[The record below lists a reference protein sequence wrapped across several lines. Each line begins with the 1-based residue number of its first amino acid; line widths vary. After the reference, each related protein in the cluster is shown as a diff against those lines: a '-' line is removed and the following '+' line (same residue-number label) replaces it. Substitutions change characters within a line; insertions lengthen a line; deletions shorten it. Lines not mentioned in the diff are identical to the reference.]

1 MSISVYLLLS
11 CTTMWTL
18 HRLKFPFYK
27 TDTKG
32 KPWQGIKNLKRAR
45 KEISMANYKLRLRRL
60 TSLNL
65 YQTRRYFQSNAK
77 RLLATYSRS
86 LNMSGVGVGLCSE
99 VQEEQMWTCLWIP
112 VWWGGRA
119 KASGGPKWTSLTRS
133 RWWSHGG
140 DPLSLDIQY
149 RKHPCHNKTINEIQ
163 NELYGQDA

>member
-1 MSISVYLLLS
+1 MSISLYLLLS

-45 KEISMANYKLRLRRL
+45 KEISMANYKLRLRRFWG
-60 TSLNL
+60 SIWVE
-65 YQTRRYFQSNAK
+65 K
-77 RLLATYSRS
+77 RHWIYTKQEGISSRMPS
-86 LNMSGVGVGLCSE
+86 ACLPHIQEVWTCPGVGVGLCSE

-140 DPLSLDIQY
+140 TPFL
-149 RKHPCHNKTINEIQ
+149 
-163 NELYGQDA
+163 